1 MDKECKGYVPCI
13 DEWEDILEIFHF
25 TTCKEA
31 NGSFDAIN
39 NVSTYG
45 TLSPVVAENI

>member
-1 MDKECKGYVPCI
+1 MDKGYVPCI
-13 DEWEDILEIFHF
+13 DEWEEIFHF

-31 NGSFDAIN
+31 NSSFDAIN